1 MVVGVKAMTAIVIVF
16 LVFAVISIWQP
27 WNLRGRK
34 VEKPMQ
40 QKQEMIYDGDPS
52 LPPYQPP
59 VIYLSDYECVGGCS
73 GGAVAWVNKRTGEA
87 TRTKP
92 LISPEEYRRQHD
104 AEIRN
109 RYSQPMVHEPEH
121 TIRVLK
127 IPPALPAGSRLAL
140 PEGDKSEKINQ
151 ARRNWDD
158 AVRRDGGK

>member
-1 MVVGVKAMTAIVIVF
+1 MTAIVIVF

-140 PEGDKSEKINQ
+140 PEGEHIEKINQ
-151 ARRNWDD
+151 GKEKAK
-158 AVRRDGGK
+158 VRK